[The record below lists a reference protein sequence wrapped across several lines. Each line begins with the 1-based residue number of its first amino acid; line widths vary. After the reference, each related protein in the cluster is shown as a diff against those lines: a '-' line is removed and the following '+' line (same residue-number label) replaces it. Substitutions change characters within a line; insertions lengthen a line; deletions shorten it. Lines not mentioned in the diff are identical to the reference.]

1 MVVLVIGG
9 SGSGKSEYAENL
21 AVRIHQKDLVYIATM
36 QPFDEE
42 CRLRIKKHQV
52 MRQEK
57 EFKTIECYIGLD
69 QVLFEESPTVL
80 LECMSNLVAN
90 EMFSPNGAKDSTLEA
105 ITRGVQKLIQEAA
118 NVIIVTNNIY
128 EDGADYD
135 GTTLSYMDI
144 LGKINGFIAEISD
157 KVIEVVHGIEVIIK
171 EKEQEM
177 E

>member
-21 AVRIHQKDLVYIATM
+21 AVRIHRNELVYIATM

-42 CRLRIKKHQV
+42 CKIRIKKHQV

-57 EFKTIECYIGLD
+57 EFTTKECYTGLK
-69 QVLFEESPTVL
+69 QVQLEDSPTVL

-90 EMFSPNGAKDSTLEA
+90 EMFSPTGAKDLTIEVVM
-105 ITRGVQKLIQEAA
+105 IGIKKLIDQAE
-118 NVIIVTNNIY
+118 NVIVVTNNIY

-135 GTTLSYMDI
+135 STTLNYMEI
-144 LGKINGFIAEISD
+144 LGKINGYIAEISD
-157 KVIEVVHGIEVIIK
+157 KVVEVVHGIEVIIK
-171 EKEQEM
+171 EKRQEN